1 MVVRHYDDYGA
12 RESAAMIISECVRR
26 GESDGWAGNDPEF
39 SEVVKICGDFNVFYV
54 NDWFGTWQLIKK

>member
-1 MVVRHYDDYGA
+1 
-12 RESAAMIISECVRR
+12 MIISECVRR

-54 NDWFGTWQLIKK
+54 NDWFGTWKLIKK